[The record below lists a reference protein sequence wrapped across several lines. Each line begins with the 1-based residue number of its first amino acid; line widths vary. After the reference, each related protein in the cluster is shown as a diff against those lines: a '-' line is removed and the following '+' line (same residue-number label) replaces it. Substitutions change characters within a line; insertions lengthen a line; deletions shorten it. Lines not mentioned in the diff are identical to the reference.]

1 MRIRKLGRNLESNI
15 HKFFV
20 PVVSPSGQ
28 ASKAF
33 HFEQAGEWG
42 GMRENGKQ
50 EQPERS
56 AKGGVCGSRSTT
68 EINNNTFIGP
78 TDKRTEMQND
88 ERERFKRNAFYLFY

>member
-1 MRIRKLGRNLESNI
+1 
-15 HKFFV
+15 
-20 PVVSPSGQ
+20 
-28 ASKAF
+28 
-33 HFEQAGEWG
+33 
-42 GMRENGKQ
+42 MRENGKQ

-88 ERERFKRNAFYLFY
+88 ERERLSGMHSIYSINFLCSSVTQLQINCETRWKIFFSGFQRCGQVNQH